1 MKKEWVEKELIET
14 CISIEDGDWIEK
26 KDQSNVGV
34 RLIQTGN
41 IGNGVYKDKIG
52 KAKYI
57 SEDTFVRLHCNEV
70 LRGDILVSR
79 LPEPLGRSCIV
90 PALET
95 KCITAVDCSIIRVN
109 PKMII
114 PQWFIYFSLSD
125 KYQSVVNKESSGTTR
140 SRITRKK
147 LSKIRIPLPS
157 LQEQKYI
164 VEKLDNAFAKI
175 DAIKANAEKS
185 LNEAQ
190 NLYKSVLEDLTKP
203 CDTWSNNTLGD
214 VVDFVRGPFGGS
226 LTKNM
231 FIESGY
237 AVYEQQHAIHEHL
250 LFRYFVDEKKYKE
263 MERFQV
269 HSGDLIMSCSGVIG
283 RVVIIPEN
291 APRGIINQA
300 LLKMSIRKGL
310 INEYLCYLLKSPS
323 FQKTIFEHTKGAA
336 IPNLAPVATIKRI
349 QVYLPSLEEQR
360 LIVNKLDKIS
370 ESIQRLKNTI
380 EIVQSECSAL
390 KQSILRKA
398 FNGEL

>member
-1 MKKEWVEKELIET
+1 M
-14 CISIEDGDWIEK
+14 ISNWKMVKLGDVCRIIGGGTPAK
-26 KDQSNVGV
+26 NNVDYYK
-34 RLIQTGN
+34 GN
-41 IGNGVYKDKIG
+41 IPWATVRDMKNFNL
-52 KAKYI
+52 
-57 SEDTFVRLHCNEV
+57 SETEF
-70 LRGDILVSR
+70 
-79 LPEPLGRSCIV
+79 
-90 PALET
+90 
-95 KCITAVDCSIIRVN
+95 CITPKAVEESATNVI
-109 PKMII
+109 PKGTIVISTHVGLGKICELMQDTAIN
-114 PQWFIYFSLSD
+114 QDLKALFLDDMVDKHYFSYW
-125 KYQSVVNKESSGTTR
+125 YQSIANYIVANGTGATV
-140 SRITRKK
+140 KGV
-147 LSKIRIPLPS
+147 KIPFIQGLEMPLPPI
-157 LQEQKYI
+157 QEQKQI

-185 LNEAQ
+185 VNEAQ